1 MSKLLDV
8 QFNKKT
14 LAVRLVVATILG
26 VLSFLV
32 FYFIPSNLS
41 TILSFVTTPNVRRI
55 VSVLLLTI
63 IDPKLSSVGLLITLL
78 TLLYVLLYGSKVHGY
93 IATSLGLSFVAYA
106 YLLFHGGSISIEIPE
121 ELIPRLSGVI
131 IIDLKLLM
139 ILFMLPGFLII
150 LKGILEIV
158 EKFNRRSN
166 NT

>member
-55 VSVLLLTI
+55 VGVLLLTI

-93 IATSLGLSFVAYA
+93 ITASLGLSFATYA

-139 ILFMLPGFLII
+139 ILFMLPGFLIT

-158 EKFNRRSN
+158 EKFNRRS
-166 NT
+166 